1 MFIKSVH
8 KVKKFGHFIF
18 KFILEILMLFRSNK
32 SSAHKPEQI
41 SRNYHRLM
49 LQLKT
54 WETNH
59 YTPDLNEE

>member
-1 MFIKSVH
+1 
-8 KVKKFGHFIF
+8 
-18 KFILEILMLFRSNK
+18 MLFRSNK

-59 YTPDLNEE
+59 YTPDLNEEYFRTLD